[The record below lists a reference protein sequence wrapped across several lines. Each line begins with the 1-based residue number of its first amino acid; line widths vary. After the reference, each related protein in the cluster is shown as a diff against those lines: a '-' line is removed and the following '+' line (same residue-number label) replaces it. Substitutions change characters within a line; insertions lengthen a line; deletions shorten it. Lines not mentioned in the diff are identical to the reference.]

1 MTADLIEFAREMIEK
16 MNQLDLSSEDSLII
30 NDWHQDLLRKKGTN
44 LGRHSSAKQLI
55 ILAFFIL
62 RLVDSNYLLHAL
74 EKSLQS
80 PKEVIDAQLE
90 KAAHLAPLLDIDLF
104 LPSNPTS
111 FFSYDT
117 PYGPSGVSNVDP
129 LENNPE
135 AEIMLTHLEKLVTQE
150 EAKREE
156 TNKPVLE
163 ACINLLNI
171 FGPQI
176 EARDNY
182 GFTYYRKAIN
192 IINQIEEIKTAIT
205 TLLGHSNHFPVSM
218 HTDHLKILYL
228 SLIYIFKNDTM
239 NTALG
244 EKKYTEIMRLISG
257 IKTQYQNPSQDTSLV
272 ETKHPDTMPHQDAK
286 PKASSLIRRA
296 RCNPKIEKSVNTERE
311 KEPPTKVKRKDC
323 CRAVSDLA
331 RSLFYTDEK
340 KPLSPKDMSGS
351 CKMER

>member
-1 MTADLIEFAREMIEK
+1 MIDK
-16 MNQLDLSSEDSLII
+16 MNQLDLSSEDSLTI
-30 NDWHQDLLRKKGTN
+30 NAWHQDLLREKGSS

-80 PKEVIDAQLE
+80 PKEVINAQLE
-90 KAAHLAPLLDIDLF
+90 KAAHLARLLDMALF
-104 LPSNPTS
+104 LPSNPTG
-111 FFSYDT
+111 FFSRDT
-117 PYGPSGVSNVDP
+117 LYGPSGVSSVDP

-135 AEIMLTHLEKLVTQE
+135 AEIMLTHLGTLFTQE

-156 TNKPVLE
+156 TKKPVLE
-163 ACINLLNI
+163 ACINLLKI
-171 FGPQI
+171 FGPLI

-182 GFTYYRKAIN
+182 GFIYYPKAIN
-192 IINQIEEIKTAIT
+192 IKNQIEEIKIAVT

-244 EKKYTEIMRLISG
+244 EKKYNEIMDLISG
-257 IKTQYQNPSQDTSLV
+257 IKTQYQIPSQDTSLV

-286 PKASSLIRRA
+286 PKASSLNRRP
-296 RCNPKIEKSVNTERE
+296 RCNPKIEKSVNAEHE
-311 KEPPTKVKRKDC
+311 EEPPTKVKRKDC

-340 KPLSPKDMSGS
+340 KPLSRENMSGS
-351 CKMER
+351 CKMKR